1 LFNPVQATKQMNEEA
16 MEVMATTEEKRKTSE
31 KSNKVSKDKRKKR
44 NII

>member
-31 KSNKVSKDKRKKR
+31 KKQQSIKRQNEKR
-44 NII
+44 